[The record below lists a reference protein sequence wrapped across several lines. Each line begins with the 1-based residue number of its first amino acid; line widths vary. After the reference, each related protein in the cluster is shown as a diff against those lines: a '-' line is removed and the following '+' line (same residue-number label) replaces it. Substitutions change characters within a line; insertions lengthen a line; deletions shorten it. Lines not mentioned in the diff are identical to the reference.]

1 MKRGKGENGAE
12 GNGSSTSLIG
22 ALGDGRFEQVEVG
35 AIWILGQEEAVV
47 KARLSEISG
56 DGKTLLLL

>member
-22 ALGDGRFEQVEVG
+22 PLGDGRFEQVEVG
-35 AIWILGQEEAVV
+35 VIWILGQEEAVV
-47 KARLSEISG
+47 KARELSG

>member
-22 ALGDGRFEQVEVG
+22 PLGDGRFEQVEVG
-35 AIWILGQEEAVV
+35 VIWMLGQEEAVV
-47 KARLSEISG
+47 KASLRVIW
-56 DGKTLLLL
+56 